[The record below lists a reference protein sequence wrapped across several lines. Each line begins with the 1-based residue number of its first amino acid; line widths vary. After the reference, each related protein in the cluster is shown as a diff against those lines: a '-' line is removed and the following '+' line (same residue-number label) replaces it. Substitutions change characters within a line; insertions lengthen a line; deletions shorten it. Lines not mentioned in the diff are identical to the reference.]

1 MTRFRPAPS
10 DTPTASWYHWALA
23 PLSGA
28 LLSNAV
34 PHFVNG
40 MSGNEFPTPF
50 ADPPTVGLS
59 SPVTNAVWGLT
70 NAAAGYA
77 VLRFTRSRVGSSAL
91 LPATVFGGALLF
103 SIFLSRTVGAQLAP
117 LVRTDSH

>member
-1 MTRFRPAPS
+1 MIRPRQASS
-10 DTPTASWYHWALA
+10 DHPTASWYHWALA

-28 LLSNAV
+28 FLSNAV

-70 NAAAGYA
+70 NGAAGYA
-77 VLRFTRSRVGSSAL
+77 LLRFVRARTGRSAL
-91 LPATVFGGALLF
+91 LPTAVFGGALLF
-103 SIFLSRTVGAQLAP
+103 SIFLSRTVGAQLPP
-117 LVRTDSH
+117 LVRTSAR